1 MVRGR
6 CCARHPGLALIGP
19 SWILSWQE
27 QHISNGSEHGLYP
40 HFMTIWIRNMTWCNM
55 MTLSMKMSI
64 IWVCSLDFQIS
75 NPKMG
80 LNYRRAFQ
88 CMSALAQ
95 ADRRFP
101 HIPQLLRN
109 TDWLWQLWLMNNC
122 WLTDMNSNFSTKIGD
137 DFIFSLFF
145 SINMLMPLGVD
156 QTCLPWL
163 GWCPKF
169 HPGKSP
175 LKAPKYHFPKTQ
187 KFEWNPHISNGPMPI
202 FYG

>member
-55 MTLSMKMSI
+55 MILSMKMSI

-137 DFIFSLFF
+137 DFIFHYFLVS
-145 SINMLMPLGVD
+145 
-156 QTCLPWL
+156 TC
-163 GWCPKF
+163 WCRWVLIRLV
-169 HPGKSP
+169 SP
-175 LKAPKYHFPKTQ
+175 DSDDVRSFILENHHLKLQNTTFQKH